1 MAAQIRVLRQRIRSV
16 QSTKKITRAFELIAT
31 SRIAKAQ
38 QRVNASKPYAEAI
51 TRAVTAVASQTTIDH
66 PLVTARL
73 TPERVAVLVVSSD
86 RGLAGAYNANV
97 LRTAEE
103 LYALL
108 RSENKEP
115 VPYVIGRKAT
125 GFYRFRSRPVAE
137 SWTGFSEQPT
147 YPDAKVVAD
156 RVIADFV
163 RGSAES
169 GVDEIHMV
177 YTEYVSGLTQRPA
190 ARRILPLVVEET
202 TEAPSQPLPLYEFE
216 PEAEEL
222 LHALLPRYV
231 ESRVFAALLESAASE
246 SAARRRAMKAA
257 TDNAD
262 ELIKSLTREANAA
275 RQAVIT
281 QEIMEIVGGAE
292 ALSASGSD

>member
-73 TPERVAVLVVSSD
+73 MPERVAVLVVSSD

-103 LYALL
+103 LSALL

-115 VPYVIGRKAT
+115 VPYVTGR
-125 GFYRFRSRPVAE
+125 RE
-137 SWTGFSEQPT
+137 L
-147 YPDAKVVAD
+147 D
-156 RVIADFV
+156 RVLGAADV
-163 RGSAES
+163 PGCQGGRGPSDRGLRAGLCRVRRRRDPHGLHRVRLRPDPATRGSA
-169 GVDEIHMV
+169 H
-177 YTEYVSGLTQRPA
+177 PA
-190 ARRILPLVVEET
+190 ASRRGD
-202 TEAPSQPLPLYEFE
+202 Y
-216 PEAEEL
+216 
-222 LHALLPRYV
+222 R
-231 ESRVFAALLESAASE
+231 
-246 SAARRRAMKAA
+246 
-257 TDNAD
+257 
-262 ELIKSLTREANAA
+262 
-275 RQAVIT
+275 
-281 QEIMEIVGGAE
+281 
-292 ALSASGSD
+292 

>member
-86 RGLAGAYNANV
+86 RGLAGAYNAKV
-97 LRTAEE
+97 LRSA
-103 LYALL
+103 
-108 RSENKEP
+108 NKEP

-262 ELIKSLTREANAA
+262 ELIKALTREANAA